1 MATNKKITALYERLS
16 RDDEMVGDSN
26 SIINQKKMLEDY
38 ANKNGYTNI
47 LHFTD
52 DGYSGGSFERPAWK
66 KLIEGVE
73 NNIIDTV
80 IVKDM
85 SRVGRDYLQVG
96 FYTEVMFREKGVHF
110 IAVANSVDS
119 NKTESAEFAPFLN
132 IMNEWYIRDTSKK
145 IRSVLKARGME
156 GTHHTSNHAIYGY
169 SKDKDNPSKWI
180 IDEEAAEVVRRIF
193 QMSLEGNGPYQIAKI
208 LTEEK
213 VERPS
218 YYLAQRGMGNHISN
232 YNSTEPYLWRGTT
245 ISNILSRPEYMGHTV
260 NFRTYKESYKSH
272 KSKKTSKDEWVI
284 FENTQE
290 AIIDEETFNTVQKLR
305 KTIRRTDSVG
315 IANPL
320 TGLVFCAD
328 CGAKM
333 YNHRGKAGFK
343 RDWLGRKTDK
353 RRPLKDEY
361 ICSTYNL
368 ARGNFEE
375 KCSSHYIR
383 SEVINKLVL
392 DTIKEVSEYV
402 KLNEEEFIKK
412 VYRASKEQQEKT
424 SKLLKKRLSKEEKRI
439 SEINSL
445 IRKLYEDNV
454 SGKLSNKHFDMM
466 LKDFETE
473 QTALEKSIEQTKD
486 TLRDFEEDS
495 IRADKF
501 IALVKKYT
509 DFSELTTQMIN
520 EFVDKIVVHEGKW
533 ENCERTQEVEIYL
546 NFIGKFEMPKK
557 EPTKEEVEEFE
568 KLKKKREKK
577 REYNYRYMKKV
588 KERMKTGN
596 I

>member
-412 VYRASKEQQEKT
+412 VYSTSKEQQEKT
-424 SKLLKKRLSKEEKRI
+424 SKLLKKRLAKEEKRI

>member
-26 SIINQKKMLEDY
+26 SIINQKKMHEDY

-47 LHFTD
+47 MHFTD
-52 DGYSGGSFERPAWK
+52 DGYSGGSFDRPSWK

-132 IMNEWYIRDTSKK
+132 IMNEWYIRDSSKK
-145 IRSVLKARGME
+145 IKTVLKSRGME
-156 GTHHTSNHAIYGY
+156 GEHHTSNHAIYGY
-169 SKDKDNPSKWI
+169 RKDKDNPSKWV
-180 IDEEAAEVVRRIF
+180 IDEEAAEIVRRIF
-193 QMSLEGNGPYQIAKI
+193 QMSLEENGPYQIAKI

-213 VERPS
+213 IERPS

-232 YNSTEPYLWRGTT
+232 YNSAEPYLWRGTT
-245 ISNILSRPEYMGHTV
+245 VSNILSRQEYMGHTV
-260 NFRTYKESYKSH
+260 NFRTYKESYKS
-272 KSKKTSKDEWVI
+272 KRNKKAPKEDWII

-305 KTIRRTDSVG
+305 KVTRRTDSTG
-315 IANPL
+315 KANPL
-320 TGLVFCAD
+320 TGLVYCAD

-333 YNHRGKAGFK
+333 YNHRGKAGYK

-353 RRPLKDEY
+353 RRSPKDEY
-361 ICSTYNL
+361 ICSKYNL
-368 ARGNFEE
+368 ARTNFQKE
-375 KCSSHYIR
+375 CSSHYIR
-383 SEVINKLVL
+383 SEVLTKLVL
-392 DTIKEVSEYV
+392 ETIQEVSEYV

-412 VYRASKEQQEKT
+412 VYSTSKEQQEKT
-424 SKLLKKRLSKEEKRI
+424 SKILKKRLAKEEKRI

-466 LKDFETE
+466 LKDFEKE
-473 QTALEKSIEQTKD
+473 QAVLEKSIEQAEE
-486 TLRDFEEDS
+486 TLRDFEEDT

-501 IALVKKYT
+501 IALVKK
-509 DFSELTTQMIN
+509 
-520 EFVDKIVVHEGKW
+520 
-533 ENCERTQEVEIYL
+533 
-546 NFIGKFEMPKK
+546 
-557 EPTKEEVEEFE
+557 
-568 KLKKKREKK
+568 
-577 REYNYRYMKKV
+577 
-588 KERMKTGN
+588 
-596 I
+596 

>member
-16 RDDEMVGDSN
+16 RDDEMVGDST

-47 LHFTD
+47 LYFTD

-66 KLIEGVE
+66 KFIEGVE

-110 IAVANSVDS
+110 IAIANSVDS

-132 IMNEWYIRDTSKK
+132 IMNEWYIRDASKK
-145 IRSVLKARGME
+145 IKSVLKSRGLE
-156 GTHHTSNHAIYGY
+156 GGHHISNHAIYGY
-169 SKDKDNPSKWI
+169 RKDKDNSSKW
-180 IDEEAAEVVRRIF
+180 
-193 QMSLEGNGPYQIAKI
+193 
-208 LTEEK
+208 
-213 VERPS
+213 
-218 YYLAQRGMGNHISN
+218 
-232 YNSTEPYLWRGTT
+232 
-245 ISNILSRPEYMGHTV
+245 
-260 NFRTYKESYKSH
+260 
-272 KSKKTSKDEWVI
+272 
-284 FENTQE
+284 
-290 AIIDEETFNTVQKLR
+290 IIDEETFNTVQKLR

-412 VYRASKEQQEKT
+412 VYRASKEQQGKT
-424 SKLLKKRLSKEEKRI
+424 SKLLKKRLAKEEKRI

-466 LKDFETE
+466 LKDFEKE
-473 QTALEKSIEQTKD
+473 QTALEKSIEQTKY

-509 DFSELTTQMIN
+509 DCSELTTQMIN

-533 ENCERTQEVEIYL
+533 ENCERIQEVEIYL
-546 NFIGKFEMPKK
+546 KFIGKFEMPKK
-557 EPTKEEVEEFE
+557 EPTKEELEELE
-568 KLKKKREKK
+568 KLRKKREKK

-588 KERMKTGN
+588 KDRIEAEGISGKV
-596 I
+596 

>member
-119 NKTESAEFAPFLN
+119 NKTESAEFAPFIN
-132 IMNEWYIRDTSKK
+132 IMNEWYIRDSSKK
-145 IRSVLKARGME
+145 IKTVLKSRGME
-156 GTHHTSNHAIYGY
+156 GEHHTSNHAIYGY
-169 SKDKDNPSKWI
+169 RKDKDNPSKWV
-180 IDEEAAEVVRRIF
+180 IDEEAAEIVRRIF

-213 VERPS
+213 IERPS

-232 YNSTEPYLWRGTT
+232 YNSAEPYLWRGTT
-245 ISNILSRPEYMGHTV
+245 VSNILSRQEYMGHTV
-260 NFRTYKESYKSH
+260 NFRTYKESYKS
-272 KSKKTSKDEWVI
+272 KRNKKAPKEDWII

-290 AIIDEETFNTVQKLR
+290 EIIDEETFNTVQKLR
-305 KTIRRTDSVG
+305 KVTRRTDSTG
-315 IANPL
+315 KANPL
-320 TGLVFCAD
+320 TGLVYCAD

-333 YNHRGKAGFK
+333 YNHRGKAVYK

-353 RRPLKDEY
+353 RRSPKDEY
-361 ICSTYNL
+361 ICSKYNL
-368 ARGNFEE
+368 ARTNFQKE
-375 KCSSHYIR
+375 CSSHYIR
-383 SEVINKLVL
+383 SEVLTKLVL
-392 DTIKEVSEYV
+392 ETIQEVSEYV

-412 VYRASKEQQEKT
+412 VYSTSKEQQ
-424 SKLLKKRLSKEEKRI
+424 EKRI

-466 LKDFETE
+466 LKDFEKE
-473 QTALEKSIEQTKD
+473 QAVLEKSIEQAEE
-486 TLRDFEEDS
+486 TLRDFEEDT

-509 DFSELTTQMIN
+509 DFSELTTPMIN
-520 EFVDKIVVHEGKW
+520 EFVDKILVHEGIW
-533 ENCERTQEVEIYL
+533 ENYERTQEVEIYL

-557 EPTKEEVEEFE
+557 EPTKEELEELE
-568 KLKKKREKK
+568 KLRKKREKK
-577 REYNYRYMKKV
+577 REYNYRYMKKL
-588 KERMKTGN
+588 KGKTK
-596 I
+596 

>member
-80 IVKDM
+80 IVEDI
-85 SRVGRDYLQVG
+85 LQ
-96 FYTEVMFREKGVHF
+96 
-110 IAVANSVDS
+110 
-119 NKTESAEFAPFLN
+119 
-132 IMNEWYIRDTSKK
+132 
-145 IRSVLKARGME
+145 
-156 GTHHTSNHAIYGY
+156 
-169 SKDKDNPSKWI
+169 
-180 IDEEAAEVVRRIF
+180 
-193 QMSLEGNGPYQIAKI
+193 
-208 LTEEK
+208 
-213 VERPS
+213 
-218 YYLAQRGMGNHISN
+218 
-232 YNSTEPYLWRGTT
+232 
-245 ISNILSRPEYMGHTV
+245 
-260 NFRTYKESYKSH
+260 NF
-272 KSKKTSKDEWVI
+272 
-284 FENTQE
+284 
-290 AIIDEETFNTVQKLR
+290 
-305 KTIRRTDSVG
+305 G
-315 IANPL
+315 
-320 TGLVFCAD
+320 
-328 CGAKM
+328 
-333 YNHRGKAGFK
+333 
-343 RDWLGRKTDK
+343 
-353 RRPLKDEY
+353 
-361 ICSTYNL
+361 
-368 ARGNFEE
+368 E
-375 KCSSHYIR
+375 KCPSHDIR

-412 VYRASKEQQEKT
+412 VYSTSKEQQEKT
-424 SKLLKKRLSKEEKRI
+424 SKILKKRLAKEEKRI

-546 NFIGKFEMPKK
+546 NFIGKCEMPKK
-557 EPTKEEVEEFE
+557 EPTKEELEELE
-568 KLKKKREKK
+568 KLRKKR
-577 REYNYRYMKKV
+577 
-588 KERMKTGN
+588 
-596 I
+596 

>member
-1 MATNKKITALYERLS
+1 
-16 RDDEMVGDSN
+16 
-26 SIINQKKMLEDY
+26 
-38 ANKNGYTNI
+38 
-47 LHFTD
+47 
-52 DGYSGGSFERPAWK
+52 
-66 KLIEGVE
+66 
-73 NNIIDTV
+73 
-80 IVKDM
+80 
-85 SRVGRDYLQVG
+85 
-96 FYTEVMFREKGVHF
+96 
-110 IAVANSVDS
+110 
-119 NKTESAEFAPFLN
+119 
-132 IMNEWYIRDTSKK
+132 MNEWYIRDASKK
-145 IRSVLKARGME
+145 IKTVLKSRGME
-156 GTHHTSNHAIYGY
+156 GEHHTSNHAIYGY
-169 SKDKDNPSKWI
+169 RKDKDNPIKWI

-245 ISNILSRPEYMGHTV
+245 ISNILSRPEYVGHTV

-272 KSKKTSKDEWVI
+272 KSKKTPKDEWVI

-392 DTIKEVSEYV
+392 DTIREVSEYV

-424 SKLLKKRLSKEEKRI
+424 SKLLKKRLAKEEKRI

-473 QTALEKSIEQTKD
+473 QTALERLIEQTKD

-533 ENCERTQEVEIYL
+533 KNCERTQEVEIYL

-557 EPTKEEVEEFE
+557 EPTKEELEELE
-568 KLKKKREKK
+568 ELKKKREKK
-577 REYNYRYMKKV
+577 RAYNYRYMKKV
-588 KERMKTGN
+588 KDRIEAEGICDEMQGKIVTQTGET
-596 I
+596 

>member
-47 LHFTD
+47 MHFTD
-52 DGYSGGSFERPAWK
+52 DGYSGGSFDRPSWK

-73 NNIIDTV
+73 NNTIDTL

-132 IMNEWYIRDTSKK
+132 IMNEWYIRDSSKK
-145 IRSVLKARGME
+145 IKTVLKSRGME
-156 GTHHTSNHAIYGY
+156 GKHHTSNHAIYGY
-169 SKDKDNPSKWI
+169 RKDKDNPSKWV
-180 IDEEAAEVVRRIF
+180 IDEEAAEIVRRIF

-213 VERPS
+213 IERPS

-232 YNSTEPYLWRGTT
+232 YNSAEPYLWRGTT
-245 ISNILSRPEYMGHTV
+245 VSNILSRQEYMGHTV
-260 NFRTYKESYKSH
+260 NFRTYKESYKS
-272 KSKKTSKDEWVI
+272 KRNKKAPKEDWII

-305 KTIRRTDSVG
+305 KVTRRTDSTG
-315 IANPL
+315 KANPL
-320 TGLVFCAD
+320 TGLVYCAD

-333 YNHRGKAGFK
+333 YNHRGKAGYK

-353 RRPLKDEY
+353 RRSPKDEY
-361 ICSTYNL
+361 ICSKYNL
-368 ARGNFEE
+368 ARTNFQKE
-375 KCSSHYIR
+375 CSSHYIR
-383 SEVINKLVL
+383 SEVLTKLVL
-392 DTIKEVSEYV
+392 ETIQEVSEYV

-412 VYRASKEQQEKT
+412 VYSTSKEQQEKT
-424 SKLLKKRLSKEEKRI
+424 SKILKKRLAKEEKRI

-466 LKDFETE
+466 LKDFEKE
-473 QTALEKSIEQTKD
+473 QAVLEKSIGQAEE
-486 TLRDFEEDS
+486 TLRDFEEDT

-509 DFSELTTQMIN
+509 DFSELTTPMIN
-520 EFVDKIVVHEGKW
+520 EFVDKTLVHEGIW
-533 ENCERTQEVEIYL
+533 ENYERTQEVEIYL

-557 EPTKEEVEEFE
+557 EPTKEELEELE
-568 KLKKKREKK
+568 KLRKKREKK
-577 REYNYRYMKKV
+577 REYNYRYMKKL
-588 KERMKTGN
+588 KGKTK
-596 I
+596 